1 MTPRELEDRALK
13 FSERCLALA
22 DALPAKPSS
31 RTLAGQLARCAQS
44 VAANYRAACRA
55 RSRAEFLSKLSI
67 VVEEADEAEFCLTQ
81 IMNAKLIRA
90 ARLNP
95 LREEAGELLAIFA
108 KSRATARSR
117 ASNAESNRQIVNRKS
132 SNRQITVTGIGY
144 DVHRFIEGRPLIL
157 GGVEIAHT
165 HGLDGHSDA
174 DVLTHAIAD
183 AVLGAIGERDIGF
196 HFPNDDQTLRGMS
209 SLEILRKAAALVG
222 QQGGRVL
229 NIDATLIAEAPKIGP
244 HVAAM
249 RVNLAAALG
258 LDARRV
264 GVKATT
270 NEGMGFLGRGE
281 GIAALAVASVDL
293 PE

>member
-1 MTPRELEDRALK
+1 MT
-13 FSERCLALA
+13 
-22 DALPAKPSS
+22 
-31 RTLAGQLARCAQS
+31 
-44 VAANYRAACRA
+44 
-55 RSRAEFLSKLSI
+55 LSG
-67 VVEEADEAEFCLTQ
+67 V
-81 IMNAKLIRA
+81 
-90 ARLNP
+90 
-95 LREEAGELLAIFA
+95 
-108 KSRATARSR
+108 
-117 ASNAESNRQIVNRKS
+117 
-132 SNRQITVTGIGY
+132 GY

-196 HFPNDDQTLRGMS
+196 HFPNSDHALRGMS
-209 SLEILRKAAALVG
+209 SLDILRKAAALVA
-222 QQGGRVL
+222 QRGGRVL
-229 NIDATLIAEAPKIGP
+229 NIDATLIAEAPKISP

-249 RVNLAAALG
+249 REKLATALA

-281 GIAALAVASVDL
+281 GVAALAVASVEL
-293 PE
+293 PD